1 MAMVSDLL
9 RLPAFKGIHVLAG
22 ENGLYRKVEHVT
34 VMEVPDIK
42 RWLKGNDFL
51 ITSFYSVRKSEE
63 AQCRL
68 IEELADI
75 CCCVAV
81 KTGQYVDGI
90 SETVK
95 KTADRC
101 SLPLLEIPFKT
112 PYIDLLM
119 NVMNL
124 IFEEENAFSILEKYV
139 KDILYENY
147 TDEILMVERG
157 RLFGFEVDE
166 NYFAAVTVCFRKKC
180 TPSEQE
186 RKAIRFLCQSL
197 QRYLLDSG
205 SIQGC
210 PMIRLEKGFLLL
222 VEAKEAE
229 GLEQYLE
236 NYLDED
242 YLKKLWKVEDK
253 GIVCGVGPVK
263 KGLKGIRDSYSLSFK
278 AMKVGYTFSL
288 SRNQFLYFYKKLEP
302 YCELEKVLVSP
313 SEHVFTSVLGAVKNQ
328 ELLDTLVMYYECGAN
343 MERVSDRMYTHKNT
357 VKYRLNRLQELT
369 GLDLKNPD
377 DNFRLYLA
385 VLALKM
391 NSKIRF

>member
-1 MAMVSDLL
+1 MAKVSDLL
-9 RLPAFKGIHVLAG
+9 RLPAFRGIHVLSG
-22 ENGLYRKVEHVT
+22 ENGLQRKVEHVT

-68 IEELADI
+68 IEDLADT

-81 KTGQYVDGI
+81 KTGQYVNVI
-90 SETVK
+90 SERVK
-95 KTADRC
+95 ETADRC
-101 SLPLLEIPFKT
+101 SLPLLEIPFET

-124 IFEEENAFSILEKYV
+124 IFEEENTASILEKYV
-139 KDILYENY
+139 KDIIYENY
-147 TDEILMVERG
+147 TDEILMAERG
-157 RLFGFEVDE
+157 RLFGFEADE
-166 NYFAAVTVCFRKKC
+166 DYFSAVNICFRKKYI
-180 TPSEQE
+180 PSEQE
-186 RKAIRFLCQSL
+186 KKAIRFLCQTL
-197 QRYLLDSG
+197 QRCLLDSG

-222 VEAKEAE
+222 AEAKEAE
-229 GLEQYLE
+229 RLEQYLE

-242 YLKKLWKVEDK
+242 YLKKIWKAEGK

-278 AMKVGYTFSL
+278 AMKVGYTL
-288 SRNQFLYFYKKLEP
+288 SRNQLLYFYKKLEP
-302 YCELEKVLVSP
+302 YCELEKILVSP

-369 GLDLKNPD
+369 GLDLRNPD

-391 NSKIRF
+391 NFKISF

>member
-1 MAMVSDLL
+1 MAKVNDLL

-22 ENGLYRKVEHVT
+22 ENGLQRKVEHVT

-68 IEELADI
+68 LEDLADT

-90 SETVK
+90 SEKVK
-95 KTADRC
+95 ETADRC
-101 SLPLLEIPFKT
+101 NLPLLEIPFT
-112 PYIDLLM
+112 MPYIDLLM

-124 IFEEENAFSILEKYV
+124 IFEEENTSSILEKYV

-157 RLFGFEVDE
+157 RLFGLEVDE
-166 NYFAAVTVCFRKKC
+166 NYFSAVNVCFRKKYV
-180 TPSEQE
+180 PSEQE
-186 RKAIRFLCQSL
+186 KKAIRFLCQTL
-197 QRYLLDSG
+197 QRHILEGEL
-205 SIQGC
+205 IHGC
-210 PMIRLEKGFLLL
+210 HMIRLEKGFLLL
-222 VEAKEAE
+222 VEAKDSEK
-229 GLEQYLE
+229 LEHYLE
-236 NYLDED
+236 HYLDEE
-242 YLKKLWKVEDK
+242 YLKKLWKVEDQK
-253 GIVCGVGPVK
+253 IVCGIGPVRM
-263 KGLKGIRDSYSLSFK
+263 GLKGIRDSYSLSFK
-278 AMKVGYTFSL
+278 AMNVGNTLYRS
-288 SRNQFLYFYKKLEP
+288 QFLYFYKKLEP
-302 YCELEKVLVSP
+302 FCELEKILVST
-313 SEHVFTSVLGAVKNQ
+313 SDNVFTSVLASVRNQ
-328 ELLDTLVMYYECGAN
+328 ELLDTLVMYYECGAC
-343 MERVSDRMYTHKNT
+343 MDRVAERMFTHKNT

-385 VLALKM
+385 VLAMKM
-391 NSKIRF
+391 NSK